1 MSDDSDDEQRVA
13 RQRLSCT
20 FSKSGRSLIRK
31 VQAYALRS
39 RRASALLVLS
49 TGSVTAARADIE
61 QCGAAFRELGPEGR
75 AKLDYFLRLLLDG
88 DARGIRALSSLDD
101 PAVSEPP
108 AEGFFEHAQK
118 EGLLA
123 PCQVPMLKKALV
135 EYRRQQQGTRKHV
148 GKENKPPTGRQ
159 PRAMH
164 EGRATIM
171 QKEGAAAK
179 LAMHKEGAAAMHE
192 GGVAAMQEGGAA
204 AIQEETAT
212 LMEVGGAA
220 DMQEGGA
227 PAMLGEGAFVMHEEV
242 EVEGLLSK
250 YDKTL
255 DLLGFDINQP
265 KPNVRRRPRTQQ
277 EKFGG

>member
-101 PAVSEPP
+101 PAVSELP

-123 PCQVPMLKKALV
+123 PCQVPMLKGALV

-171 QKEGAAAK
+171 QKEGAAA
-179 LAMHKEGAAAMHE
+179 MQE